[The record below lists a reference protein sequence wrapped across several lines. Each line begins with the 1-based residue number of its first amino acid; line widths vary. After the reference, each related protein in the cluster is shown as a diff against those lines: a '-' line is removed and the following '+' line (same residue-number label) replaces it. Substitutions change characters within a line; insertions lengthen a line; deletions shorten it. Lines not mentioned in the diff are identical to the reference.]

1 MPSGKCRINLLTINI
16 EISSNSNDRFGVKQS
31 AQSHGTTGHSI
42 VHGLCQNLR
51 YNVIFSFFRWS
62 DSRISIEPVREFSYC
77 HYPTSYSTT
86 LPATGIALQ
95 FNKPKICMRIDRP
108 VFSLNKQPFFFFD
121 KLAWKKGSDSGYLG
135 KRSGGS
141 SIDFPS
147 HIRKAVC
154 TRVCGFSRTPYDFL
168 RMGVAANDFQS
179 KRRIT

>member
-51 YNVIFSFFRWS
+51 YSVIFSFFRWS
-62 DSRISIEPVREFSYC
+62 DSRIGIEPVREFSY
-77 HYPTSYSTT
+77 STT
-86 LPATGIALQ
+86 LPAISIALQ

-108 VFSLNKQPFFFFD
+108 VFSLNKQPFFFFY
-121 KLAWKKGSDSGYLG
+121 KLAWKKGSDTVYLG

-154 TRVCGFSRTPYDFL
+154 TRACGFFRTPYDFS
-168 RMGVAANDFQS
+168 RMGLC
-179 KRRIT
+179 R